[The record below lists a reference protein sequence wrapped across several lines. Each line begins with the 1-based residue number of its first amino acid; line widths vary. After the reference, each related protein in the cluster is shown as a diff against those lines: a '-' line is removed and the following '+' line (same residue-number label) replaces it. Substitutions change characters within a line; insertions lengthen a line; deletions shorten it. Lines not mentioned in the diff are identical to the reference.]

1 MKVYHVASNLLRMT
15 CLAFIMFHVGLE
27 FEVEKAKGCAYVTV
41 DILVSVAS
49 AFLAWGLCVAWFII
63 ALPFSPCYG
72 FQDKLKDS
80 VLTAHFSAS
89 TSAGVL
95 FSMVSSSTYFHACK
109 PASRFPQPPA
119 CVAAVTTNMHP
130 DSLFALMQ
138 LAAAN
143 LSSSWTYRKAR
154 VLAIFDDLATIIS
167 IIPVKVL
174 YIGLEWSMAVQFSLM
189 AACLILAFAGTHKLP
204 IPYIWPAVLGYAAFL
219 AITSESVYVLSV
231 EVLHKYNFSDIH
243 IEVMLPAFAIGCAA
257 KVSHGAHSHSE
268 PSKEGDSQEG
278 DKITSPT
285 KDTILDA
292 AATGAVVPEA
302 VANASIL
309 NKGNQPKKK
318 KEACLTAKAES
329 TVHLVLSAIFMVFVG
344 LSMPGFGSASPHDDN
359 VNSADYHANSTNLT
373 TVGVEQEDCTDPTLT
388 AGETVFHVTMV
399 TLLQNFGKMLPMV
412 FYTKESS
419 WRERLALSLSM
430 CPRGEVGAAILV
442 IATTLGVTGPIVV
455 VSALSLALNLA
466 LTGVFITVV
475 KVLLEAE
482 RKRKTH
488 TGKSVETRIA
498 HVRRNRAMSG
508 HFVGARARLPVEH
521 SNSVILEAKHQG
533 LFSK

>member
-1 MKVYHVASNLLRMT
+1 
-15 CLAFIMFHVGLE
+15 MFHVGLE

-63 ALPFSPCYG
+63 ALPFAPCYG
-72 FQDKLKDS
+72 FEDKLKDS

-95 FSMVSSSTYFHACK
+95 FSM
-109 PASRFPQPPA
+109 
-119 CVAAVTTNMHP
+119 
-130 DSLFALMQ
+130 

-204 IPYIWPAVLGYAAFL
+204 IPYIWPAVLGYAAFP

-231 EVLHKYNFSDIH
+231 EVLHKYNFEDIH
-243 IEVMLPAFAIGCAA
+243 IEVMLPAFAFGCAA
-257 KVSHGAHSHSE
+257 KVSHGAHGHSE
-268 PSKEGDSQEG
+268 PSKEGD
-278 DKITSPT
+278 KIPSPS
-285 KDTILDA
+285 KDIMLDA
-292 AATGAVVPEA
+292 AATGAVVPES
-302 VANASIL
+302 VANAATL
-309 NKGNQPKKK
+309 NKRKHPKKK
-318 KEACLTAKAES
+318 KDACLTAKAES

-344 LSMPGFGSASPHDDN
+344 LSMPGFGSASVHGDH
-359 VNSADYHANSTNLT
+359 VNSTDYHTNSTNLT
-373 TVGVEQEDCTDPTLT
+373 VVGVEQEDCADPTLT
-388 AGETVFHVTMV
+388 VGETVLHVTMV
-399 TLLQNFGKMLPMV
+399 TVLQNFGKMLPMV

-488 TGKSVETRIA
+488 TGKAVET
-498 HVRRNRAMSG
+498 
-508 HFVGARARLPVEH
+508 
-521 SNSVILEAKHQG
+521 
-533 LFSK
+533 